1 MGENHLLWC
10 GPQFSTWSYS
20 LICFAARSTQVTWS
34 PCNFGTCLT
43 YTTDYGITRGD
54 GQGGYAVTNH
64 GHASKWHESAPW
76 RVQLGADR
84 QSASSSFAEQ
94 QPGSQLVALLV
105 PSAILNNL
113 HEMIASSTQ
122 PDACDLESDDFRLLA
137 NRFWWFKW
145 ISCEKCKFAKSS
157 LSLAKCLYEKEG
169 EWTKKK
175 KLDFFSK
182 LFLESCVH
190 QWTFL

>member
-1 MGENHLLWC
+1 MGENHLHWC
-10 GPQFSTWSYS
+10 GLQFSTWSYS
-20 LICFAARSTQVTWS
+20 LMRFAARSTQVTWS

-64 GHASKWHESAPW
+64 GHASKWHESVPW
-76 RVQLGADR
+76 HVQLGADR
-84 QSASSSFAEQ
+84 QSTSSSYAEQ

-122 PDACDLESDDFRLLA
+122 PDACDLESDDFRLLIGFCDL
-137 NRFWWFKW
+137 NGFHVKK
-145 ISCEKCKFAKSS
+145 CEFAKSS

-169 EWTKKK
+169 EWAKKK
-175 KLDFFSK
+175 KLDFLSK
-182 LFLESCVH
+182 LFLDSCVH
-190 QWTFL
+190 PWTFL